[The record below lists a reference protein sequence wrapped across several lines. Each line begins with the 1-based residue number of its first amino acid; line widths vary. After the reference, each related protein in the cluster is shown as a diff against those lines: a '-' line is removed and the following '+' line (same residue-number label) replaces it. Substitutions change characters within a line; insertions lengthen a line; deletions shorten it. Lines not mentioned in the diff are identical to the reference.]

1 MQSVLKKIRVSR
13 AVLAMVHNANDPDR
27 VFDLIEAMYASSDAA
42 QKVVERMSRD
52 PALARVLRERPRL
65 GRIDMEALSRLP
77 EGTLGR
83 TFADHLRECGLD
95 PNLLRVHEA
104 PDAASY
110 VKAHLFETHDV
121 WHVVT
126 GFRPDSAGELGL
138 QSFYFAQ
145 NGSRVSMGVFVAGL
159 AFTFLSNFELC
170 EVAMPQVVRGWLLG
184 RRARRLFGTDW
195 KTLMDRP
202 LEEVRAA
209 FCLDLDTVD
218 TILHESE
225 TARLSLVPVPVQA

>member
-1 MQSVLKKIRVSR
+1 MVRVSR
-13 AVLAMVHNANDPDR
+13 AVLGMVRNANDTDR
-27 VFDLIEAMYASSDAA
+27 VFDLIEAMYASTDAA

-65 GRIDMEALSRLP
+65 GRMDLETLSRLP
-77 EGTLGR
+77 EGSLGR
-83 TFADHLRECGLD
+83 AFADQMREYGLD
-95 PNLLRVHEA
+95 PGLLRVQEA

-110 VKAHLFETHDV
+110 VKAHLFETHDL

-126 GFRPDSAGELGL
+126 GFRPDPVGELGL
-138 QSFYFAQ
+138 QAFYFAQ

-159 AFTFLSNFELC
+159 AFTFLHNFELC

-195 KTLMDRP
+195 KTLLDRP

-209 FCLDLDTVD
+209 FGLVPDAVD
-218 TILHESE
+218 SLLREYE
-225 TARLSLVPVPVQA
+225 PPRLSPVTVQA

>member
-1 MQSVLKKIRVSR
+1 MRNVIKSIRVSR
-13 AVLAMVHNANDPDR
+13 AVLAMVRNANDPDR
-27 VFDLIEAMYASSDAA
+27 VFDLIEALYASSDAA
-42 QKVVERMSRD
+42 QKMVERMSRD
-52 PALARVLRERPRL
+52 PELARVLRERPRL
-65 GRIDMEALSRLP
+65 GYLDLEALGQLP

-83 TFADHLRECGLD
+83 TFVDHLRECGLD
-95 PNLLRVHEA
+95 PNVLRVQEA

-110 VKAHLFETHDV
+110 VKAHLFETHDL

-126 GFRPDSAGELGL
+126 GFLPTPEGELGL

-159 AFTFLSNFELC
+159 CFTFLKNFELC

-184 RRARRLFGTDW
+184 RQARRLFGTDW
-195 KTLMDRP
+195 KTLLNRP

-209 FCLDLDTVD
+209 FGLELEKVD
-218 TILHESE
+218 TLLREFES
-225 TARLSLVPVPVQA
+225 ARPSAAAV

>member
-1 MQSVLKKIRVSR
+1 MRRILKMVRVSR
-13 AVLAMVHNANDPDR
+13 AVLGMVRNANDTDR
-27 VFDLIEAMYASSDAA
+27 VFDLIEAMYASTDAA

-65 GRIDMEALSRLP
+65 GRMDLETLSRLP
-77 EGTLGR
+77 EGSLGR
-83 TFADHLRECGLD
+83 AFADQMREYGLD
-95 PNLLRVHEA
+95 PGLLRVQEA

-110 VKAHLFETHDV
+110 VKAHLFETHDL

-126 GFRPDSAGELGL
+126 GFRPDPVGELGL
-138 QSFYFAQ
+138 QAFYFAQ

-159 AFTFLSNFELC
+159 AFTFLHNFELC

-195 KTLMDRP
+195 KTLLDRP

-209 FCLDLDTVD
+209 FGLVPDAVD
-218 TILHESE
+218 SLLREYE
-225 TARLSLVPVPVQA
+225 PPRLSPVTVQA

>member
-1 MQSVLKKIRVSR
+1 MQSVLKLIRVSR
-13 AVLAMVHNANDPDR
+13 AVVSMVRNAEDADK

-42 QKVVERMSRD
+42 QKMVERMSRD
-52 PALARVLRERPRL
+52 PAIARALRERPRL
-65 GRIDMEALSRLP
+65 GYVDVEALSRLP
-77 EGTLGR
+77 DGTLGR
-83 TFADHLRECGLD
+83 AFVDLLREFNLN
-95 PNLLRVHEA
+95 PNLLRVQEA

-110 VKAHLFETHDV
+110 VKAHLFETHDL

-159 AFTFLSNFELC
+159 AFTFLRRFELC

-184 RRARRLFGTDW
+184 RRAKRLFGTDW
-195 KTLMDRP
+195 KQLLNKP

-209 FCLDLDTVD
+209 FGLHLEPVD
-218 TILHESE
+218 TILRECE
-225 TARLSLVPVPVQA
+225 TARLSLMPAPA

>member
-1 MQSVLKKIRVSR
+1 MRRILKMVRVSR
-13 AVLAMVHNANDPDR
+13 AVLGMVRNANDTDR
-27 VFDLIEAMYASSDAA
+27 VFDLIEAMYASTDAA

-65 GRIDMEALSRLP
+65 GRMDLEALRRLP
-77 EGTLGR
+77 EGSLGR
-83 TFADHLRECGLD
+83 AFADQMRECGLD
-95 PNLLRVHEA
+95 PGLLRVQEA

-110 VKAHLFETHDV
+110 VKAHLFETHDL

-138 QSFYFAQ
+138 QAFYFAQ

-159 AFTFLSNFELC
+159 AFTFLRSFELC

-195 KTLMDRP
+195 KTLLDKP

-209 FCLDLDTVD
+209 FG
-218 TILHESE
+218 
-225 TARLSLVPVPVQA
+225 LVPDAVDSLLRVYEAPWLSPVTVQA